1 MKLVM
6 SLAATLLS
14 AAAFGQSANGTIT
27 GLVTDMSGAVVA
39 GAKIS
44 ARNPDTGSMYA
55 AISTGTGN
63 YTVAQLPTGTYDLLV
78 SAAGFKQFERKGLA
92 VSPANVVRIDVLMQ
106 LGATSDT
113 VTVTDEAPMLKTEN
127 SATVYNVNFQQIE
140 NLPILSVNGGGT
152 TAATNGLRDPYALIK
167 TVPGTRY
174 VASTSMTSNGNS
186 GMNVLIE
193 GMTGNMPNPAG
204 TTTMQTQPS
213 AEAVQE
219 VAVLTSNYSAEFGN
233 ISGAVLNV
241 TMRSGTNLFHGT
253 GYANAV
259 NEALNA
265 AQPFSGLKNK
275 QRRYDF
281 GGSFGGPVRIPKLY
295 NGSNKTFFF
304 FSYEEYLENG
314 TINTTSATVP
324 LPAYRTGDFSQLV
337 PLSGN
342 QNVKVGGQN
351 FVDPLGRTIFS
362 GQIFDPN
369 STSRITCDKA
379 TFPNATCTA
388 GSLVQVRNPFSGNQI
403 SPTLFDNVSKKILN
417 LIPLPLGPNANAGL
431 PSSNY
436 QHGWQ
441 DEMNTYLP
449 SIKLDHTFGTK
460 GHISGYFQTVRYHSP
475 LVYPNGAATGL
486 PEPIEPGRGATSASR
501 TARLAYDLTATPR
514 LLLHFGLGFS
524 DQSIW
529 LEPPVT
535 NYNAVTELGLRGA
548 TVNRLFPNLT
558 FAALG
563 PSTTTG
569 GVTNLGP
576 QGGFLTTQSSEQ
588 LPIMPQISATW
599 VKGNHTIK
607 AGWDLRWEYQ
617 PVTSLTN
624 TAGNYTFGANGT
636 QQIALQGSSISS
648 GSTGFE
654 FASFLL
660 GDVSNVRVS
669 APANYRDQK
678 SQSAFYAQDT
688 WKITRSLTMDYG
700 LRYDYGTYL
709 RERGGREA
717 AFSVDVPNPA
727 AGGHPGGAIYEATCH
742 CNFAENYKLAF
753 APRIGLAYQMK
764 GKTVLRAGFGIVY
777 APTNYAQGT
786 VVSAVDSGTPGYG
799 EYTFQLQDGI
809 PSSIHPVWPIF
820 TADAGTLPGTV
831 GAGPAVLGPSAG
843 RPPRQYQ
850 WSVGIQRAVTRNLV
864 VEGSYVGNRVIWLST
879 GASGLS
885 TLNKLSV
892 PLLNRMG
899 FQVGN
904 AADSLL
910 ERTTFANLTAAQKS
924 TMASRGLGIP
934 YTGFPTTQTVRQ
946 GILPFPQYT
955 SLTPVAALGNSWFD
969 AVQVV
974 VTQRLWRGLT
984 VNANY
989 MFSKNLALLNSPDPF
1004 NRSLGKDLATLDLPH
1019 QFRLSATYT
1028 VPEQRSG
1035 IFGKNKIVSYIVSGW
1050 QTGWYLQYQSAPILT
1065 QPASPT
1071 TNPISQWLGYGPG
1084 PAQLVPGQQ
1093 LYSTNWT
1100 DYSGTVHTTPI
1111 DLNCHCFDPRT
1122 NVVLNP
1128 NAWSAIPDAQFGANQ
1143 SSLRYFRGIRQPSED
1158 ANFGRNFRITERTSL
1173 QIRAE
1178 WTNVF
1183 NRLLLPQPNT
1193 AASYLTAPTKPG
1205 STYTGGFGTIVPTAN
1220 NGIASMR
1227 SGQLVARITF

>member
-1 MKLVM
+1 MKLAI
-6 SLAATLLS
+6 LLGAAILS
-14 AAAFGQSANGTIT
+14 AAAFGQAINGTIT
-27 GLVTDMSGAVVA
+27 GVVTDMSGAVVA
-39 GAKIS
+39 GAQIS
-44 ARNPDTGSMYA
+44 AQNTDTGALYTA
-55 AISTGTGN
+55 TGTSTGN
-63 YTVAQLPTGTYDLLV
+63 YTLAQLPTGTYDLKIE
-78 SAAGFKQFERKGLA
+78 AAGFKQFERKGLS
-92 VSPANVVRIDVLMQ
+92 VSPANVIRIDVLMQ
-106 LGATSDT
+106 LGTTSES
-113 VTVTDEAPMLKTEN
+113 VTVTAEAPMLKTEN

-140 NLPILSVNGGGT
+140 SLPILAVNGGGT
-152 TAATNGLRDPYALIK
+152 NAATNGLRDPYALIK

-174 VASTSMTSNGNS
+174 VPSTSMTSNGNS
-186 GMNVLIE
+186 GMNILIE

-204 TTTMQTQPS
+204 TVTMQTQPS

-241 TMRSGTNLFHGT
+241 TMRSGTNRYHGT
-253 GYANAV
+253 AYAYGV

-281 GGSFGGPVRIPKLY
+281 GGSFGGPVRLPKLY
-295 NGSNKTFFF
+295 DGTNKTFFF

-314 TINTTSATVP
+314 AINTTSATVP
-324 LPAYRTGDFSQLV
+324 LPAYRVGDFSQLV

-362 GQIFDPN
+362 GQLFDPN
-369 STSRITCDKA
+369 STSTVTCNK
-379 TFPNATCTA
+379 TLYPTATCTA
-388 GSLVQVRNPFSGNQI
+388 GSLVQVRNPFQGNQI
-403 SPTLFDNVSKKILN
+403 SPASFDSVSKKILD
-417 LIPLPLGPNANAGL
+417 LIPLPLGPNASAGL

-436 QHGWQ
+436 QHGWTDQ
-441 DEMNTYLP
+441 MNTYLP
-449 SIKLDHTFGTK
+449 SIKVDHMFGSRN
-460 GHISGYFQTVRYHSP
+460 HLSAYFQTVRYHSP

-501 TARLAYDLTATPR
+501 TARLTHDYTATPR
-514 LLLHFGLGFS
+514 LLLHFALGFS

-535 NYNAVTELGLRGA
+535 DYNAVTELGLRGA

-558 FAALG
+558 FAPAV
-563 PSTTTG
+563 STITG
-569 GVTNLGP
+569 GVTSLGP

-588 LPIMPQISATW
+588 LPIMPQVSATW
-599 VKGNHTIK
+599 VKGNHTLK

-617 PVTSLTN
+617 PVASLTN

-648 GSTGFE
+648 GTTGFE

-660 GDVSNVRVS
+660 GDVSNVRIS

-678 SQSAFYAQDT
+678 SQTALYVQDT

-709 RERGGREA
+709 RERAGREA
-717 AFSVDVPNPA
+717 AFSATIPNPS
-727 AGGHPGGAIYEATCH
+727 AGGHPGGAIYEATCN
-742 CNFAENYKLAF
+742 CNFAENYKFAF
-753 APRIGLAYQMK
+753 SPRIGLAYQMK
-764 GKTVLRAGFGIVY
+764 GNTVLRAGFGIVY

-786 VVSAVDSGTPGYG
+786 VVSTVDSGTPGYG
-799 EYTFQLQDGI
+799 EYAFKLQDGI
-809 PSSIHPVWPIF
+809 PSSIQPVWPIF
-820 TADAGTLPGTV
+820 TANAGTLPGTV
-831 GAGPAVLGPSAG
+831 GAGPAVLGPGAG

-850 WSVGIQRAVTRNLV
+850 WSAGIQRALTRNLV
-864 VEGSYVGNRVIWLST
+864 VEASYVGNRVIWLNA
-879 GASGLS
+879 GGLS

-892 PLLNRMG
+892 PLLNQLG

-904 AADSLL
+904 LTDSNLL
-910 ERTTFANLTAAQKS
+910 RGTFANGRQALTA
-924 TMASRGLGIP
+924 RGLGLP
-934 YTGFPTTQTVRQ
+934 YAGFPTTQIVRQ
-946 GILPFPQYT
+946 SLLPFPQYN
-955 SLTPVAALGNSWFD
+955 SLNPVAPLGSSWFD
-969 AVQVV
+969 ALQLV

-989 MFSKNLALLNSPDPF
+989 MYSKNLALMSSPDPF
-1004 NRSLGKDLATLDLPH
+1004 NRGLGKDLAGLDLPH

-1035 IFGKNKIVSYIVSGW
+1035 FFGKNKILSYIVSGW
-1050 QTGWYLQYQSAPILT
+1050 QTGWYLQYQSAPILN
-1065 QPASPT
+1065 QPTSPT

-1084 PAQLVPGQQ
+1084 PAQMVPGQE

-1100 DYSGTVHTTPI
+1100 DYNGVVHNTPI
-1111 DLNCHCFDPRT
+1111 DLNCHCFDPRS

-1128 NAWSAIPDAQFGANQ
+1128 NAWSAVPDAQFANNQ
-1143 SSLRYFRGIRQPSED
+1143 SSIRYFRGIRQPSED
-1158 ANFGRNFRITERTSL
+1158 ANFGRNFRITEKTTL

-1183 NRLLLPQPNT
+1183 NRLMLPQPNT
-1193 AASYLTAPTKPG
+1193 AASYVTAPTKPG
-1205 STYTGGFGTIVPTAN
+1205 ATYTGGYGTIVPTAG

-1227 SGQLVARITF
+1227 SGQLIARITF